1 MRSNWTTNFRTA
13 TGLTALALALSACGV
28 TPEQERAEI
37 ERTLVED
44 SEGAE
49 LFAVIQKEYPDD
61 LNALL
66 DQLQDVDPTNRNEAR
81 GKEIGAA
88 WLQDFMTRIGPDAV
102 KAPADALLVWSATE
116 AELYETLQRGAES
129 ECATMTMGGWV
140 MVEGSNTV
148 VQSAIQRRNT
158 AMVKAAAA
166 GRDDP
171 QEYSE
176 PSQDQLDRLSDAI
189 AATGIDP
196 NVQAVIGSIPD
207 MQALPIP
214 EQCQI
219 GVAFYQGIT
228 DLPDDIEPTVAAYML
243 SPE

>member
-1 MRSNWTTNFRTA
+1 MRSTWTTNLRTA
-13 TGLTALALALSACGV
+13 SALTALVLALSACGA
-28 TPEQERAEI
+28 TPEQERAEL
-37 ERTLVED
+37 ERTLVEE

-49 LFAVIQKEYPDD
+49 LFAVIQEEYPED
-61 LNALL
+61 LSVLL
-66 DQLQDVDPTNRNEAR
+66 DQLQNVDSADRNEAR

-116 AELYETLQRGAES
+116 AELYKTLQRGAQS

-140 MVEGSNTV
+140 MVEEGNAV
-148 VQSAIQRRNT
+148 VQAAIQRRNT
-158 AMVKAAAA
+158 AMVRSAAA

-171 QEYSE
+171 QEYGE
-176 PSQDQLDRLSDAI
+176 PSQEQLDQLGEAI

-196 NVQAVIGSIPD
+196 QVQAVIGSLPD
-207 MQALPIP
+207 MQALPTP

-228 DLPDDIEPTVAAYML
+228 DLPDDVEPTVAAYML